1 MNKYMFMVFAGAC
14 SYGILS
20 TFVKLA
26 YQAGYTIE
34 ELSVTQASIG
44 FIVLTTLTLI
54 QGYYKKPEAMS
65 IPVSAW
71 LYLLLTGACIGMT
84 SYVYYLSVKYI
95 PASVAIVLLMQFTW
109 IGILL
114 EWLFFNKKPA
124 AIQFIIIGII
134 WIATIIASG
143 VQGTQ
148 NSHLPAMGI
157 CYGLLSAVFYAVFIL
172 INSRLKYA
180 VSSLMK
186 SSVMIMGSA
195 ISLIIFTGHQLL
207 AVHHFNIQL
216 LKWGMF
222 LALFGTIIPPLLF
235 ASGIP
240 KTGHFKSSVL
250 MTVEFPVA
258 MCCSWFFLGEHISLL
273 QWIGVIAM
281 LMAIVGIKRKS
292 A

>member
-1 MNKYMFMVFAGAC
+1 MFMVFAGAC

-44 FIVLTTLTLI
+44 FIVLSTLTLI
-54 QGYYKKPEAMS
+54 QRHYKKPATGS
-65 IPVSAW
+65 IPTSAW
-71 LYLLLTGACIGMT
+71 LYLLLTGSCIGMT

-114 EWLFFNKKPA
+114 EWLFFNKKPT
-124 AIQFIIIGII
+124 AIQFAIIGVI
-134 WIATIIASG
+134 WVATIMASG
-143 VQGTQ
+143 IAGTQ
-148 NSHLPAMGI
+148 NSHLPVIGI
-157 CYGLLSAVFYAVFIL
+157 LYGLLSALFYAVFIL

-180 VSSLMK
+180 VSSLTK

-195 ISLIIFTGHQLL
+195 ISLTIFTGHQLL

-216 LKWGMF
+216 LKWGAF

-258 MCCSWFFLGEHISLL
+258 MCCSWLFLNEHISML
-273 QWIGVIAM
+273 QWIGIVI
-281 LMAIVGIKRKS
+281 LLLAIVGIKRKN

>member
-34 ELSVTQASIG
+34 EISVTQALIG
-44 FIVLTTLTLI
+44 FIALSTLTLI
-54 QGYYKKPEAMS
+54 RGYYKKPEGAP
-65 IPVSAW
+65 IPAFTW
-71 LYLLLTGACIGMT
+71 LYLLLTGGCIGMT

-109 IGILL
+109 LGILL
-114 EWLFFNKKPA
+114 EWVFFNKKPTA
-124 AIQFIIIGII
+124 VQFAIIGII
-134 WIATIIASG
+134 WIATILASG
-143 VQGTQ
+143 ISGAQ
-148 NSHLPAMGI
+148 NSHLPGI
-157 CYGLLSAVFYAVFIL
+157 GIFYGLLSALFYAVFIL
-172 INSRLKYA
+172 INSRLKYTG
-180 VSSLMK
+180 SSLVK
-186 SSVMIMGSA
+186 SSVMILGSA
-195 ISLIIFTGHQLL
+195 ISLIVVTGHQLIV
-207 AVHHFNIQL
+207 VHHFNIQL

-222 LALFGTIIPPLLF
+222 LALFGTIVPPLLF

-250 MTVEFPVA
+250 MTAEFPVA
-258 MCCSWFFLGEHISLL
+258 MCCSWLFLDEQISLL
-273 QWIGVIAM
+273 QWIGVIVM
-281 LMAIVGIKRKS
+281 LLAIVAIKRKR